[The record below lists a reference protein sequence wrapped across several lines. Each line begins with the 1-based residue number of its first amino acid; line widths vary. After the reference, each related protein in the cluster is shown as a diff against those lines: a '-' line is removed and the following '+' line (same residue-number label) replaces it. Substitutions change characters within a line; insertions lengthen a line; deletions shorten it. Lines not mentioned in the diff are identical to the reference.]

1 MRNMPAHGSLHLARK
16 AERVPQGLRDLGSSR
31 RTCPLCSIKILEIR
45 QKIRAQ
51 GKEVDKMV
59 KINGKLIEAEG
70 ETVGTYLE
78 KNGYDRKR
86 LAVERNGEILPK
98 KEYDTTVLKDGDT
111 IEVVSFVGGG

>member
-1 MRNMPAHGSLHLARK
+1 MSST
-16 AERVPQGLRDLGSSR
+16 PQGLRDLGSSR

-51 GKEVDKMV
+51 GKGVDKMV